1 MQPDPQWTTET
12 GLHEAVA
19 RTARDRPEAV
29 ALISGHRRVSYGELD
44 GTADAWAASLGT
56 GAGDLVPITLPRSVE
71 LVTALLAVLK
81 TGAAYALLDPA
92 WPVDR
97 LREAFRQ
104 LDPPLL
110 VTRPGAVELP
120 ELPVWTPPARPAAGE
135 TGFRP
140 AAVEGSA
147 PCCVFFTSGT
157 TGTPKG
163 VLVPHQA
170 TARLFRPGTF
180 ARFSADTVMPLA
192 APVPWDAFS
201 LELWSVLLN
210 GGTSVI
216 VDEPFLSAASLRD
229 GISRHGVDTVW
240 LTSSL
245 FNMIVDESPE
255 AFRGLDQVMI
265 GGERLSPGHVTR
277 FLRRHPGIT
286 LLNGYGPVEST
297 VFATTHRITPA
308 DCDRPGG
315 IPLGKPVPG
324 TGVHVLDGVRPCAAG
339 ETGEICLAGDGLALR
354 YLGRPELT
362 EAKFTTVPIAGR
374 PLRLYRTGDL
384 GVQDEDGVLHFRGRA
399 DRQVKIRGHRVEPAE
414 VERQI
419 ERLLPSV
426 RTCRVLARR
435 DDGGSVRELL
445 AFCVPAVPDGAM
457 ATLRAALLPH
467 HRPAAV
473 LAVDAFPV
481 TPQGKLDERALL
493 AMAGKPAEVE
503 IAAEHDDPLVRLVAE
518 TFGAVLGRPAVPAEV
533 PFTDLGGG
541 SLDAGRVCA
550 RLTGRLGRAV
560 PVSRLYQ
567 HPTAL
572 ALAGWLGSDE
582 PPVPALPADAD
593 AGTPL
598 TPMQLVFLTRQ
609 LRDPDDRTS
618 HCLLTWVL
626 EGELDHAALE
636 AAIAEVHRR
645 HEPLRAAYLPDP
657 RPAAQVVDIEP
668 PPLELLPRQPGV
680 EAAVDALRALLSEPL
695 DPTDGDVWRTALAEV
710 DGGAAAVFG
719 CVVHHIA
726 FDGRSESVLARDL
739 AAAYEAARSG
749 TRAAAPEPVTLAA
762 AYRAYAARLDGATAH
777 HAYLREEFSG
787 APDLQW
793 PAGATEPAAGC
804 VVEIPLSATVVAGV
818 DALAAASGV
827 SRFAVLLTCY
837 ATSLAEVTG
846 QDDFVVGV
854 PVVQRDAPVLERA
867 IGCHITM
874 LGLRLRGTTP
884 DGVQAVGRLAER
896 AFAAQDVPFPDLL
909 RIAGTRP
916 GDRHPL
922 FQTVFA
928 LQDNPAPE
936 LRLPGLK
943 TTFVRQPYLDL
954 PLELH
959 TELWPAPGGGLLVTV
974 HFRPE
979 VVPEVTAQEIAKR
992 FADRTHTLRSGQAQ

>member
-19 RTARDRPEAV
+19 RTARHRPGAI
-29 ALISGHRRVSYGELD
+29 ALVSGHRAVSYGELD
-44 GTADAWAASLGT
+44 RTADAWAASLGT

-92 WPVDR
+92 WPAGR
-97 LREAFRQ
+97 LREAIRQ

-110 VTRPGAVELP
+110 VTRPGGVEVPGLP
-120 ELPVWTPPARPAAGE
+120 AWTPPSRPDGVP
-135 TGFRP
+135 GFRP
-140 AAVEGSA
+140 AAVGGSA

-163 VLVPHQA
+163 VLVPHRA

-180 ARFSADTVMPLA
+180 ARFSADTVVPLA

-216 VDEPFLSAASLRD
+216 VDEPFLSASSLRD
-229 GISRHGVDTVW
+229 GIGRHGVDTVW

-255 AFRGLDQVMI
+255 AFGGLHQVMI
-265 GGERLSPGHVTR
+265 GGERLSPGHVAR

-297 VFATTHRITPA
+297 VFATTHRITPP

-315 IPLGKPVPG
+315 IPLGRPVPG
-324 TGVHVLDGVRPCAAG
+324 TEVHVLDGGRPCAPG

-354 YLGRPELT
+354 YLGPPELT
-362 EAKFTTVPIAGR
+362 DAKFTTIRLEGR
-374 PLRLYRTGDL
+374 PLRLYQTGDL
-384 GVQDEDGVLHFRGRA
+384 GEWDADGVLHFRGRA

-419 ERLLPSV
+419 ERLLPAV

-445 AFCVPAVPDGAM
+445 AFCVPAAPDGAM

-467 HRPAAV
+467 HRPSA
-473 LAVDAFPV
+473 LIAVDAFPV
-481 TPQGKLDERALL
+481 TSQGKLDERALL
-493 AMAGKPAEVE
+493 AMAEEPAE
-503 IAAEHDDPLVRLVAE
+503 AELAPAHEDPLVRLVAE
-518 TFGAVLGRPAVPAEV
+518 TFGAVLGRPSVPADV

-572 ALAGWLGSDE
+572 ALAGWLGTS
-582 PPVPALPADAD
+582 PPPAPPEADD
-593 AGTPL
+593 GTPL

-609 LRDPDDRTS
+609 LRDPADRTS
-618 HCLLTWVL
+618 HCLLTWVV
-626 EGELDHAALE
+626 EGELDHAAL
-636 AAIAEVHRR
+636 AGAIAEVHRR

-668 PPLELLPRQPGV
+668 PPLEFLPRQPGV
-680 EAAVDALRALLSEPL
+680 EAAVEALRELLSEPL
-695 DPTDGDVWRTALAEV
+695 DPTAGDVWRTALAEV
-710 DGGAAAVFG
+710 DGGSVAVFG

-726 FDGRSESVLARDL
+726 FDGRAESVLACDL
-739 AAAYEAARSG
+739 AAGYETARGG

-762 AYRAYAARLDGATAH
+762 AYRAYAARLDGAAAH
-777 HAYLREEFSG
+777 HASLREELTG
-787 APDLQW
+787 APDLRW
-793 PAGATEPAAGC
+793 PDGATEPASGC
-804 VVEIPLSATVVAGV
+804 VVEIPLAASVVAAV

-854 PVVQRDAPVLERA
+854 PVVQRDAPILERA

-874 LGLRLRGTTP
+874 LPLRLRGISLA
-884 DGVQAVGRLAER
+884 GVGAVGRLTER

-909 RIAGTRP
+909 RVAGTRP
-916 GDRHPL
+916 GERHPL

-928 LQDNPAPE
+928 LQDNPVPE

-943 TTFVRQPYLDL
+943 TTFLRQPYLDL

-959 TELWPAPGGGLLVTV
+959 TELWPAPGGGLLLTV

-979 VVPEVTAQEIAKR
+979 SVPEVTAQEIAKR
-992 FADRTHTLRSGQAQ
+992 FADRTHTLRSGQAK

>member
-1 MQPDPQWTTET
+1 M
-12 GLHEAVA
+12 A
-19 RTARDRPEAV
+19 RTARDRPGAV
-29 ALISGHRRVSYGELD
+29 ALVSGHRTVGYGELD
-44 GTADAWAASLGT
+44 RTADAWAASLGT

-71 LVTALLAVLK
+71 LVTAVLAVLK

-92 WPVDR
+92 WPGDR
-97 LREAFRQ
+97 LREAIGQ
-104 LDPPLL
+104 LGPPLL
-110 VTRPGAVELP
+110 VTRPGGVEVPGLP
-120 ELPVWTPPARPAAGE
+120 SWTPPAAPGTVAP
-135 TGFRP
+135 GFRA
-140 AAVEGSA
+140 AAVDGSA

-163 VLVPHQA
+163 VLVPHRA

-180 ARFSADTVMPLA
+180 ARFSADTVVPLA

-201 LELWSVLLN
+201 LELWSALLN
-210 GGTSVI
+210 GGTSV
-216 VDEPFLSAASLRD
+216 VVEEPFLSASALRD
-229 GISRHGVDTVW
+229 GISRHGVDTAW

-245 FNMIVDESPE
+245 FDMIVDESPE
-255 AFRGLDQVMI
+255 AFHGLRQLMI
-265 GGERLSPGHVTR
+265 GGERLSPGHVGR
-277 FLRRHPGIT
+277 FLRRHPEIT

-315 IPLGKPVPG
+315 IPLGRPVPG
-324 TGVHVLDGVRPCAAG
+324 TEVHVLDGVRPCAPG
-339 ETGEICLAGDGLALR
+339 ETGEICLEGDGLALR

-362 EAKFTTVPIAGR
+362 DAKFVTVRIAGR
-374 PLRLYRTGDL
+374 PRRLYRTGDL
-384 GVQDEDGVLHFRGRA
+384 GARDADGLLHFRGRA

-414 VERQI
+414 VERRV
-419 ERLLPSV
+419 ERLLPAV
-426 RTCRVLARR
+426 RACRVLARR

-445 AFCVPAVPDGAM
+445 AFCSPTVPAGAM

-467 HRPAAV
+467 QRPAA
-473 LAVDAFPV
+473 LIAVDAFPV
-481 TPQGKLDERALL
+481 TSRGKLDERALL
-493 AMAGKPAEVE
+493 AMAGDPAGIEP
-503 IAAEHDDPLVRLVAE
+503 AGEHEDPLVRLVAE
-518 TFGAVLGRPAVPAEV
+518 TFGAVLGRPGVPAGV

-572 ALAGWLGSDE
+572 ALAGWLGSSR
-582 PPVPALPADAD
+582 PPAPPRPAEAD

-609 LRDPDDRTS
+609 LRDPGDRTS
-618 HCLLTWVL
+618 HCLLTWVV
-626 EGELDHAALE
+626 EGALDHTALE
-636 AAIAEVHRR
+636 AAIAGVHRR

-657 RPAAQVVDIEP
+657 RPAAHVVDIEP
-668 PPLELLPRQPGV
+668 PPLEYLPRQPSV
-680 EAAVDALRALLSEPL
+680 EAAVEALRELLSEAL
-695 DPTDGDVWRTALAEV
+695 DPTAGDVWRTALAEV
-710 DGGAAAVFG
+710 DGGPAVFG

-739 AAAYEAARSG
+739 AAAYEAARGS
-749 TRAAAPEPVTLAA
+749 AATPEPVTLAA
-762 AYRAYAARLDGATAH
+762 AYDAYAARLEGAAAH
-777 HAYLREEFSG
+777 HDYLREEFSG

-804 VVEIPLSATVVAGV
+804 VVEVPLSPAVVAGA

-854 PVVQRDAPVLERA
+854 PVVQRDAPVLEHA

-874 LGLRLRGTTP
+874 LALRLRGSTP
-884 DGVQAVGRLAER
+884 DGVRAVGRLAER

-909 RIAGTRP
+909 RAAGVQP

-943 TTFVRQPYLDL
+943 TTFLRQPYLDL

-979 VVPEVTAQEIAKR
+979 AVPEVTAQEIAKR
-992 FADRTHTLRSGQAQ
+992 FADRTHTLRSGQAK

>member
-12 GLHEAVA
+12 GLHDAVA
-19 RTARDRPEAV
+19 RTARDRPQAV
-29 ALISGHRRVSYGELD
+29 ALVSGRRTVGYGELD
-44 GTADAWAASLGT
+44 RTADAWAASLGT
-56 GAGDLVPITLPRSVE
+56 GAGDLVPITLPRGVE

-92 WPVDR
+92 WPADR
-97 LREAFRQ
+97 LREAVGQ

-110 VTRPGAVELP
+110 VTRPGGVELP
-120 ELPVWTPPARPAAGE
+120 GLPSWTPPSGPVAEAPA
-135 TGFRP
+135 FRP
-140 AAVEGSA
+140 AAVDGSA

-163 VLVPHQA
+163 VLVPHRA

-180 ARFSADTVMPLA
+180 ARFSPATVMPLA
-192 APVPWDAFS
+192 APAPWDAFS
-201 LELWSVLLN
+201 LELWSALFN

-216 VDEPFLSAASLRD
+216 VDEPFLSAASLQD

-245 FNMIVDESPE
+245 FSMIVDESPE
-255 AFRGLDQVMI
+255 AFRGLSQLMI
-265 GGERLSPGHVTR
+265 GGERLSPGHVAR
-277 FLRRHPGIT
+277 FLRRHPAIT

-315 IPLGKPVPG
+315 IPLGRPVPG
-324 TGVHVLDGVRPCAAG
+324 TEVHVLDGVRPCAAG
-339 ETGEICLAGDGLALR
+339 EPGEICLAGDGLALR

-362 EAKFTTVPIAGR
+362 DAKFITVRIGDR
-374 PLRLYRTGDL
+374 TRRLYRTGDL
-384 GVQDEDGVLHFRGRA
+384 GAWDTAGLLHFHGRA

-414 VERQI
+414 VERQL
-419 ERLLPSV
+419 ERLLPAV
-426 RTCRVLARR
+426 RACRVLARR

-445 AFCVPAVPDGAM
+445 AFCTPAVPDGAM

-467 HRPAAV
+467 HRPAA
-473 LAVDAFPV
+473 LIAVDVFPV
-481 TPQGKLDERALL
+481 TSQGKLDERALL
-493 AMAGKPAEVE
+493 AMAGEPAEV
-503 IAAEHDDPLVRLVAE
+503 APADEHEDPLVRLVAE
-518 TFGAVLGRPAVPAEV
+518 TFGAVLGRPGVPADV

-572 ALAGWLGSDE
+572 ALAGRLRSSR
-582 PPVPALPADAD
+582 PPTPPRPAEAD

-609 LRDPDDRTS
+609 LRDPGDRTS
-618 HCLLTWVL
+618 HCLLTWVV

-657 RPAAQVVDIEP
+657 HPAAHVVDIEP
-668 PPLELLPRQPGV
+668 PPVEYLPRQPGV
-680 EAAVDALRALLSEPL
+680 EAAVEALRELLSEPL
-695 DPTDGDVWRTALAEV
+695 DPTAGDVWRTALAEV
-710 DGGAAAVFG
+710 DGGSVAVFG
-719 CVVHHIA
+719 CLVHHIA

-739 AAAYEAARSG
+739 AAGYEAARGSA
-749 TRAAAPEPVTLAA
+749 TATPDPVTLAD
-762 AYRAYAARLDGATAH
+762 AYRAYAARLEGSAAH
-777 HAYLREEFSG
+777 HASLREEFSG
-787 APDLQW
+787 APDLRW

-804 VVEIPLSATVVAGV
+804 MVEIPLSAAVVAGV
-818 DALAAASGV
+818 DAVAATAGV

-874 LGLRLRGTTP
+874 LALRLRGITP
-884 DGVQAVGRLAER
+884 DAVRAVGRLAER
-896 AFAAQDVPFPDLL
+896 AFAAQDVPFPELL
-909 RIAGTRP
+909 RVAGVQP
-916 GDRHPL
+916 GERHPL

-936 LRLPGLK
+936 LRLSGLR
-943 TTFVRQPYLDL
+943 TTFLRQPYLDL

-979 VVPEVTAQEIAKR
+979 AVPEVTAQEIAKR
-992 FADRTHTLRSGQAQ
+992 FADRTHTLRSGQAR